1 MLLIHLI
8 KNIEKAPV
16 KVQLAI
22 YGGLFIAAIAVLV
35 VMKEKGLI

>member
-8 KNIEKAPV
+8 KNIERAPV

-22 YGGLFIAAIAVLV
+22 YGMVFISAIVTLV